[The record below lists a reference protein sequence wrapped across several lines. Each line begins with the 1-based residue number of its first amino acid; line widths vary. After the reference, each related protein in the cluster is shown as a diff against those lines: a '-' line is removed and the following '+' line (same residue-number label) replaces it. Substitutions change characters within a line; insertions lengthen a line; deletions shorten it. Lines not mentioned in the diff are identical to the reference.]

1 MSLQQAEV
9 ERVPRTN
16 KQIPQLDAKK
26 NTPYYAEAERKETH
40 YTMIQKQAEDLENRL
55 LLELETGLVASF
67 VTEVNLWRFNP

>member
-26 NTPYYAEAERKETH
+26 THRIMQKQKEKKH

-67 VTEVNLWRFNP
+67 VTEVNLWLFNP